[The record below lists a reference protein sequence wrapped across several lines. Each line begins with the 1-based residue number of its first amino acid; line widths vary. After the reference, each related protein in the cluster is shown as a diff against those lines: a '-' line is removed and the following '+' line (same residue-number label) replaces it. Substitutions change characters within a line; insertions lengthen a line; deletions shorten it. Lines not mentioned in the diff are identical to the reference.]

1 MSRHHYHYSQNIIV
15 GHNHPQFI
23 FSFQNARPVDKV
35 ISWPKI
41 SVTIF
46 YMWFHLSCDWEE
58 WTDVASIRLS
68 VQTLSGI
75 KLLIVAPGNQLLVY
89 EMRAVDNTFN
99 LEYGQTD

>member
-1 MSRHHYHYSQNIIV
+1 M
-15 GHNHPQFI
+15 
-23 FSFQNARPVDKV
+23 
-35 ISWPKI
+35 
-41 SVTIF
+41 
-46 YMWFHLSCDWEE
+46 
-58 WTDVASIRLS
+58 ASIRLS